1 MLSECWKRAY
11 LIVLFT
17 GWLKPWAMLSCAAMK
32 TDKTV
37 SMRAMDNAGLSVDQQ
52 QLQAAFAQ
60 FSQASVQL
68 SDVYQ
73 ALQQQVHRL
82 TQELAL
88 ANGELQR
95 ELTAKEA
102 LSQKLSQLLT
112 ALPAGVITLNQEDRI
127 EQANPAALQLL
138 GEPLLGVDWQQIE
151 QERLRPAGVA
161 GEWHFSAEAA
171 RMRRIYI
178 ENSVS
183 DANQERILL
192 IHDISEAHAMR
203 EQNRRNQRLAAM
215 GELTAGL
222 AHQLRTPL
230 STALLYA
237 EHLTNETLSIQT
249 RQQFAVKTQ
258 ERLHHLEQLIRN
270 MLQFVKGGSISA
282 HAVSLSTLLTELQW
296 MMAPQLQQADVQLTV
311 IDNSHGASLNI
322 NQDSLCSVLNSL
334 LENAVQVS
342 AAGGEIT
349 LACEVTEDAII
360 LTVSDEGPGI
370 EPAVM
375 ERLFD
380 PFFTTRPEGT
390 GLGLAIAHNI
400 VRSLQ
405 GEIQV
410 ESAPGTGSRFMV
422 HLPGKI

>member
-1 MLSECWKRAY
+1 
-11 LIVLFT
+11 
-17 GWLKPWAMLSCAAMK
+17 
-32 TDKTV
+32 
-37 SMRAMDNAGLSVDQQ
+37 MDNAGLSVDQQ
-52 QLQAAFAQ
+52 QLKAAFAQ

-73 ALQQQVHRL
+73 ALQQQVHGL

-95 ELTAKEA
+95 ELAAKEA

-112 ALPAGVITLNQEDRI
+112 ALPAGVVTLDQEDRI
-127 EQANPAALQLL
+127 EQVNPAAVQLL
-138 GEPLLGVDWQQIE
+138 GEPLLGARWQQIE

-171 RMRRIYI
+171 HMRRVYI
-178 ENSVS
+178 ESSISSV
-183 DANQERILL
+183 NQERILL

-203 EQNRRNQRLAAM
+203 EQNRRNQRLATM

-237 EHLTNETLSIQT
+237 EHLTNETLNIQT

-270 MLQFVKGGSISA
+270 MLQFVKGGSIPA
-282 HAVSLSTLLTELQW
+282 RRFNLTALLTELRW
-296 MMAPQLQQADVQLTV
+296 MMAPQLQQKSLRLTV
-311 IDNSHGASLNI
+311 TDNSHGTSLNV
-322 NQDSLCSVLNSL
+322 NQDSLCSVLSSL
-334 LENAVQVS
+334 LENAMQVS
-342 AAGGEIT
+342 TTDGEIT
-349 LACEVTEDAII
+349 LACEVTEDAVI

-405 GEIQV
+405 GEIEV
-410 ESAPGTGSRFMV
+410 ASTLGTGSHFIVR
-422 HLPGKI
+422 LPRKI